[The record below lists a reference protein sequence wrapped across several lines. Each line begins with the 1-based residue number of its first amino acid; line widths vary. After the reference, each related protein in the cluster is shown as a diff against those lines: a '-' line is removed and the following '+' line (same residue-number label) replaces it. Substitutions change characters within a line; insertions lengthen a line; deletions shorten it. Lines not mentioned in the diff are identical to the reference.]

1 MDVIQRNFLRL
12 LRSGAFGTQTHGDIE
27 PMSAWKWNRLYR
39 ISLMHGVAALV
50 SDGIE
55 ANSDKFFLQIPDELA
70 HNWQEATEGT
80 EEANRNLNTQLGRLF
95 DIMNRER
102 LRPILLK
109 GQGTASLYANP
120 LHRTAGNI
128 DIFFP
133 YTPQADKADEWAEA
147 NGSDVTTTEKNTVEY
162 KWQGVMVKN
171 HRNIQRLTNRLLNRK
186 LQSITDKEIRCCDSE
201 YALIDGVKVEV
212 LPPTLN
218 LLMSIIRITRY
229 ILNEGVSLKQI
240 IDLGIF
246 LRQDGDK
253 VDYAK
258 LQKWIRQLKLQ
269 NMARLIASL
278 LKRLFYFDESEMP
291 FVSGKASESANDVIS
306 DTFRIS
312 GAHSTDWYFT
322 QGKNIFVRTSDS
334 SAMMWQVRH
343 SARYFRYYPSE
354 TVTNFFSTFAHSLSH
369 IEE

>member
-50 SDGIE
+50 ADGIE
-55 ANSDKFFLQIPDELA
+55 ANRDKFFMQIPNSQMQAWRETTA
-70 HNWQEATEGT
+70 GIEQ
-80 EEANRNLNTQLGRLF
+80 ANRDTNARLGQLFG
-95 DIMNRER
+95 IMNHER

-109 GQGTASLYANP
+109 GQGSATLYPNP
-120 LHRTAGNI
+120 LHRTTGNI

-133 YTPQADKADEWAEA
+133 YTPQAEKADGWAEA
-147 NGSDVTTTEKNTVEY
+147 NGTDVTMTEKNTLEY
-162 KWQGVMVKN
+162 RWQGVKVKN
-171 HRNIQRLTNRLLNRK
+171 HRGIQRLTNSILNRK
-186 LQSITDKEIRCCDSE
+186 LQSITEKEIRCCDSS
-201 YALIDGVKVEV
+201 YVIIDGVKIEV
-212 LPPTLN
+212 LPPTLS
-218 LLMSIIRITRY
+218 LLMTIIRITRY

-240 IDLGIF
+240 VDLGIF
-246 LRQDGDK
+246 LRQDGDSI
-253 VDYAK
+253 DYDK

-278 LKRLFYFDESEMP
+278 LKKLFYFDESEMP
-291 FVSGKASESANDVIS
+291 FISGKASESANDVIS

-312 GAHSTDWYFT
+312 GNHTTDWYFT